1 MSDGTAYRTAAA
13 DESRTLLDLAVPLS
27 FAAVALVTTAVSL
40 EAIGFTAWQPATF
53 LVACIFD

>member
-1 MSDGTAYRTAAA
+1 MSDGTDYQTAAA
-13 DESRTLLDLAVPLS
+13 DRPRKLLDLAIPLS